1 MPSTPF
7 PSTPFPDLTLD
18 DFQAGSCHLVALK
31 MADGPVTYATLF
43 FASTCGSVQ
52 VSVSQKRVTDVS
64 NFRPESLVYQPL
76 NRSVAGHVIVPVQ
89 APADPTFVAAVTF
102 TNNSGDD
109 GEGSLFVAVDSLDM
123 TKQVVLAERRKIPA
137 GAATAFHI
145 VFFNAAS

>member
-1 MPSTPF
+1 MPF
-7 PSTPFPDLTLD
+7 PSTPFPALALG
-18 DFQAGSCHLVALK
+18 DFQAGSCHAVALLTT
-31 MADGPVTYATLF
+31 DGTVIYATLF

-52 VSVSQKRVTDVS
+52 VSVSQKQATGVS

-89 APADPTFVAAVTF
+89 APADPTFVATVTF

-109 GEGSLFVAVDSLDM
+109 GEGSLYVAVDSLN
-123 TKQVVLAERRKIPA
+123 TTTQVILAERRKIPA

-145 VFFNAAS
+145 VFFKPGS